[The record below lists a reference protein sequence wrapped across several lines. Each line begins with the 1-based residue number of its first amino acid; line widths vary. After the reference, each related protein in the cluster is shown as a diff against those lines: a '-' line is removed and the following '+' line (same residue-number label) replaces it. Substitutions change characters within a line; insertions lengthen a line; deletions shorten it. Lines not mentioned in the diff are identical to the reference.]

1 VNELDLIRSFRAD
14 VPPPSGAAVA
24 RAGHAWRRERA
35 RGWRRRR
42 WAPQLVA
49 AGGLAAI
56 AVAAGVLLPG
66 DDEGR
71 LGPARATAAETLRHA
86 AAAQSFGLPRPL
98 RPGEFWYFRMRTD
111 TLIGG
116 DESGYTAVQPQVR
129 EEWVSAD
136 GTRRARIAAAGPVRF
151 PSARDRARW
160 EAAGRPPF
168 ASGGLQDYRFETP
181 RKRPFHLADSD
192 MTYADLLA
200 LPRDAESL
208 YARIRAGAVECEC
221 GPSVD
226 HETFTIVADTLHTT
240 PLPDDLRAAFL
251 RAAAL
256 IPGIRLVA
264 HERDAAG
271 RPGIAVGHDHARRR
285 EALVF
290 DSRTYEL
297 LGETTRQLARDEYAG
312 GRPGQLLGSTAY
324 MQSGIVSSRSERP

>member
-24 RAGHAWRRERA
+24 RAGRAWRRERA

-56 AVAAGVLLPG
+56 ALAAGVLLPG

-86 AAAQSFGLPRPL
+86 AAA
-98 RPGEFWYFRMRTD
+98 FWYFRMRTD
-111 TLIGG
+111 TLVGG

-136 GTRRARIAAAGPVRF
+136 GTRRARIAATGPIRF

-160 EAAGRPPF
+160 EAAGSPPF
-168 ASGGLQDYRFETP
+168 ELGGVQDYRFETP

-208 YARIRAGAVECEC
+208 Y
-221 GPSVD
+221 
-226 HETFTIVADTLHTT
+226 
-240 PLPDDLRAAFL
+240 
-251 RAAAL
+251 
-256 IPGIRLVA
+256 
-264 HERDAAG
+264 ERDAAG

-297 LGETTRQLARDEYAG
+297 LGETTRQLAGDEYAG

-324 MQSGIVSSRSERP
+324 MESGIVSSRGERP